1 MANYIF
7 VINDINY
14 PKVKFS
20 AETVVNLLLD
30 KNRWLLMGKGT
41 PHLYELRTNDHIT
54 IYMAGKGRRYFLCC
68 AQIQTSIQEVDLS
81 NVEDTEFDLYNLFN
95 YFITLK
101 NINFFENK
109 KYMKDLIEDLSFIKD
124 KNNYG
129 LYLRRSIKKINDED
143 FIKIS

>member
-1 MANYIF
+1 
-7 VINDINY
+7 
-14 PKVKFS
+14 
-20 AETVVNLLLD
+20 
-30 KNRWLLMGKGT
+30 
-41 PHLYELRTNDHIT
+41 
-54 IYMAGKGRRYFLCC
+54 MAGKGRRYFLCC

-81 NVEDTEFDLYNLFN
+81 NVEDNEFDLYNLFN